1 LKNTKADTTK
11 RTICRIPTMY
21 FKFEENS
28 GGYLVKIG
36 YEKQKTNNVT
46 DNVTDNEREMK
57 IIEFIKLNN
66 KISTIELSKLLN
78 VTKRTILRDIEKL
91 KKQDKLKR
99 IGSEKTGCWK
109 VIK

>member
-1 LKNTKADTTK
+1 
-11 RTICRIPTMY
+11 MY
-21 FKFEENS
+21 FNFEENS
-28 GGYLVKIG
+28 GGYLVSVG
-36 YEKQKTNNVT
+36 YKKQKVSIKNNVT

-99 IGSEKTGCWK
+99 ISSEKTGCWK